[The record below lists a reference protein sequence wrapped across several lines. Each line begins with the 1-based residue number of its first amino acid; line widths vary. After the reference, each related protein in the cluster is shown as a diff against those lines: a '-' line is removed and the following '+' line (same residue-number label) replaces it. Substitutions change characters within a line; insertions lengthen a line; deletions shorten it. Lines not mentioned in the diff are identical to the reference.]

1 MFSGF
6 FHTFHQG
13 EVVVK
18 RYDKS
23 SEELVDVGEDEVA
36 RVRQGLKYMD
46 SRLGPYP
53 LK

>member
-1 MFSGF
+1 MFHRGD
-6 FHTFHQG
+6 
-13 EVVVK
+13 VLVK

-23 SEELVDVGEDEVA
+23 SEELVDVGEDEVG
-36 RVRQGLKYMD
+36 RVRRGLKDMD